1 MKKYYEEKKYN
12 LAFERC
18 MSIMSRLIQK
28 NGRDVLTG
36 IAIDNVLKMTKKM
49 EQRKPD
55 PEVVERRYR
64 SYLNG
69 YIDIIRKRN

>member
-18 MSIMSRLIQK
+18 VSIMSRLIQK
-28 NGRDVLTG
+28 NGRDILTG
-36 IAIDNVLKMTKKM
+36 IAIENILKMTTKT
-49 EQRKPD
+49 EQTKPD
-55 PEVVERRYR
+55 PKVTARRYK

-69 YIDIIRKRN
+69 YMGIMRKRD

>member
-18 MSIMSRLIQK
+18 MGIMSRLIQK

-55 PEVVERRYR
+55 RDVVERRYR

-69 YIDIIRKRN
+69 YIDIMRKRN